1 MKRVVL
7 FAVLIT
13 LSAINFTDASAQNF
27 QIKEI
32 SDKVFIV
39 SNPDLGNQLVIQSK
53 TGLVIFDSFWS
64 EKTAVI
70 FKEEI
75 SKASGRDDFSY
86 VINMVDRLDMIGG
99 NAAYQEAIIVGHENI
114 SSRYRNEITVKEE
127 INGLIEMWRE
137 KAGYSRNRLQ
147 NLEKGS
153 EKALKEENWMNKC
166 ITMAD
171 ELENSFSLILPEV
184 SYSDRMTL
192 NIGDLA
198 VNLIWFGK
206 AGTFTGETVAVIP
219 GLKLAVISKA
229 IVYPAHHLAPYVH
242 PAYGVLDVPRWIAI
256 FEEILEGENA
266 VDEII
271 LSDDDEIYSRDL
283 MHGHLEYIRK
293 LWNSVKSL
301 EAQGKTLQEIQD
313 KLSLDKDFAFVKEMQ
328 VYKSNGD
335 NWVRPQHEL
344 HTKHFFL
351 QGKNLA
357 SEILKNGGPESIQA
371 SLNEINKHGK
381 NIYLD
386 EMYINRLGY
395 EWMNMGH
402 ISEAI
407 EVFKLSTVAFPQ
419 SSNAYDSLAE
429 AYMKN
434 GDTEK
439 AIKNYKKSLELNPE
453 NDNAKEMLKKL
464 EEK

>member
-1 MKRVVL
+1 
-7 FAVLIT
+7 
-13 LSAINFTDASAQNF
+13 
-27 QIKEI
+27 
-32 SDKVFIV
+32 
-39 SNPDLGNQLVIQSK
+39 
-53 TGLVIFDSFWS
+53 
-64 EKTAVI
+64 
-70 FKEEI
+70 
-75 SKASGRDDFSY
+75 
-86 VINMVDRLDMIGG
+86 MIGG

-114 SSRYRNEITVKEE
+114 ISRYSNEITVKEE
-127 INGLIEMWRE
+127 ITGQIKMWRE
-137 KAGYSRNRLQ
+137 KAGYSRDRLQ

-171 ELENSFSLILPEV
+171 ELENSFSLVFPEV

-192 NIGDLA
+192 YIGDLTI
-198 VNLIWFGK
+198 NLLWFGK
-206 AGTFTGETVAVIP
+206 AGHYTGETVAVIP
-219 GLKLAVISKA
+219 GVKLAVISKA

-271 LSDDDEIYSRDL
+271 LSDDNEIYSREL
-283 MHGHLEYIRK
+283 MHSHLEYIRK
-293 LWNSVKSL
+293 LWNGVKSL

-328 VYKSNGD
+328 VYKSHGD

-351 QGKNLA
+351 QGKYLA
-357 SEILKNGGPESIQA
+357 SEILKSGGPESIQA

-381 NIYLD
+381 NIYFD

-395 EWMNMGH
+395 EWMNTGH

-407 EVFKLSTVAFPQ
+407 EVFKLNTVAFPQ
-419 SSNAYDSLAE
+419 SSNAYDSLGE
-429 AYMKN
+429 AFMKS
-434 GDTEK
+434 GDK
-439 AIKNYKKSLELNPE
+439 KNAIKNYKKSLELNTDNE
-453 NDNAKEMLKKL
+453 NAKNMLKNL
-464 EEK
+464 NN